1 MMTPQPKKET
11 FARIV
16 VVGRAVRLLAK
27 IERNAHH
34 DDDRCFLA
42 DLTHVDD
49 LEHEGT

>member
-1 MMTPQPKKET
+1 MTPQPKKET
-11 FARIV
+11 FARTV
-16 VVGRAVRLLAK
+16 VVGRAGPSTK

-49 LEHEGT
+49 LDYDGT